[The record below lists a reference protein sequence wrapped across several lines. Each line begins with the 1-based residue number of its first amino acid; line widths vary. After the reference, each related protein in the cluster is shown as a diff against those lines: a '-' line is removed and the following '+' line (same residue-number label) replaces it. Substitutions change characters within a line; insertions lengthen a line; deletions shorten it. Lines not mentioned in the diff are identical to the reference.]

1 MTITLQRL
9 SYPAIFHP
17 ESDGSF
23 GVTFPD
29 FPGCATFGRTFE
41 EAEKMAVEVLELWLE
56 ELAERHQAIPRHVRR
71 PLVGDISVNTPR
83 KSKLIY
89 EAA

>member
-1 MTITLQRL
+1 MTTAPREL
-9 SYPAIFHP
+9 SYPAVFHP

-23 GVTFPD
+23 SVTFPD

-41 EAEKMAVEVLELWLE
+41 EAEKMAVEVLELWLV
-56 ELAERHQAIPRHVRR
+56 ELAERHHVIPRHRRR
-71 PLVGDISVNTPR
+71 PFVGDVSVHTPHKR
-83 KSKLIY
+83 KLVY